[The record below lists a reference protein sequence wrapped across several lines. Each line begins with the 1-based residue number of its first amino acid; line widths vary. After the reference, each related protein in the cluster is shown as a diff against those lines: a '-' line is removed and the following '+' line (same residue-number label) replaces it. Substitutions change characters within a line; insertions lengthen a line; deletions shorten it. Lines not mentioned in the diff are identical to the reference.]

1 MLFTMNRNVLAGLC
15 ILLLLVGLQWTVQRI
30 KVHRMKRWW
39 DRAAE
44 ALKTGE
50 LDAAAAALNKCV
62 SLTPMWAQARTLL
75 GFVQAKQGKLKEAEA
90 QLKMAAEL
98 QPRQAEGHIQL
109 GLFYA
114 TQFSDRDD
122 DAIEALLNGVKCAP
136 ELRNALSRDPRLARL
151 RNHPRFPEL
160 TA

>member
-1 MLFTMNRNVLAGLC
+1 MNRSVLAGLC
-15 ILLLLVGLQWTVQRI
+15 ILLILVGLQWTVQRI
-30 KVHRMKRWW
+30 KAHRIKHWW
-39 DRAAE
+39 SRAAE
-44 ALKTGE
+44 ALKTGD
-50 LDAAAAALNKCV
+50 LDAAAAALNRCV

-75 GFVQAKQGKLKEAEA
+75 GVVQAKQGNLKDAEA
-90 QLKMAAEL
+90 QLKMAADL

-114 TQFSDRDD
+114 SQFSTRDD
-122 DAIEALLNGVKCAP
+122 DAMEALLNGVKYAP
-136 ELRNALSRDPRLARL
+136 ALRDSLSRDPRLMRL